1 MMLNSDAIRGL
12 VPHHGAMCLID
23 AVESWDATS
32 IVCATAQ
39 HRSPGNP
46 LAVAGRLSA
55 VHAVEFA
62 AQAMAIHGALVI
74 AARHAKPRI
83 GLLVSARDC
92 RFHCD
97 RLDQVAG
104 DLHVQAHR
112 LAGSAIM
119 LIYGFAVSASTHCL
133 AEGRVSVLLRDI
145 TNEDA
150 PA

>member
-1 MMLNSDAIRGL
+1 MLNSDAIRGL

-23 AVESWDATS
+23 AVEFWDASS
-32 IVCATAQ
+32 IDCTTAQ

-46 LAVAGRLSA
+46 LALDGRLSA
-55 VHAVEFA
+55 VHAIEFA

-83 GLLVSARDC
+83 GLLVSVRDC
-92 RFHCD
+92 RFHCA

-104 DLHVQAHR
+104 DLHVNAHR

-119 LIYGFAVSASTHCL
+119 LMYSFTVSAVAQCL
-133 AEGRVSVLLRDI
+133 VEGRVSVLLRDAA
-145 TNEDA
+145 NEGA
-150 PA
+150 RG

>member
-1 MMLNSDAIRGL
+1 MMLSSDAIRGL

-23 AVESWDATS
+23 AVEFWDATS
-32 IVCATAQ
+32 IVCVTAQ

-46 LAVAGRLSA
+46 LAVEGRLSA
-55 VHAVEFA
+55 VHAIEFA

-74 AARHAKPRI
+74 AARHAKPRM

-97 RLDQVAG
+97 RLDRMAG
-104 DLHVQAHR
+104 DLHVKAHK

-119 LIYGFAVSASTHCL
+119 LMYGFAVSAGTHCL
-133 AEGRVSVLLRDI
+133 AEGRVSVLLRDAA
-145 TNEDA
+145 NLDA
-150 PA
+150 GR

>member
-1 MMLNSDAIRGL
+1 MLDADAIRAL

-23 AVESWDATS
+23 AVEFWDPSS
-32 IVCATAQ
+32 IVCTTAQ
-39 HRSPGNP
+39 HRSLGNP
-46 LAVAGRLSA
+46 LALEGRLSP
-55 VHAVEFA
+55 VHAIEFA

-104 DLHVQAHR
+104 DLHVKAHR

-119 LIYGFAVSASTHCL
+119 LMYGFTVSAGIQCL
-133 AEGRVSVLLRDI
+133 AEGRASVLLRDI
-145 TNEDA
+145 ANEDA
-150 PA
+150 GR

>member
-1 MMLNSDAIRGL
+1 MLNSDAIRRL

-23 AVESWDATS
+23 EVESWDASGIACT
-32 IVCATAQ
+32 TAQ
-39 HRSPGNP
+39 HRSPANP
-46 LAVAGRLSA
+46 LAREGRLSV
-55 VHAVEFA
+55 VHAIEFA

-74 AARHAKPRI
+74 AARRAKPRM
-83 GLLVSARDC
+83 GLLLSVRDC

-104 DLHVQAHR
+104 DLHVKAHR

-119 LIYGFAVSASTHCL
+119 LMYGFTVSADNHCL

-145 TNEDA
+145 ASEDA
-150 PA
+150 RA